1 MRAILGKSRL
11 PVHSLVFLSLD
22 FQSLGFRGYGIL
34 LETEESGGVSPLK
47 PRCLSR
53 EEWSR
58 DACKLKVSPRT
69 PRLTG

>member
-1 MRAILGKSRL
+1 M
-11 PVHSLVFLSLD
+11 D